1 MSEFWKIEE
10 NVGPG
15 YIVLPPTFATMRQA
29 EVWMSGR
36 IEAGMLDP
44 RRCRVAKYR
53 TCTGSA
59 GPVRVE

>member
-15 YIVLPPTFATMRQA
+15 YIAWAGTFRTKDEAHKHVHKITRTATFPKN
-29 EVWMSGR
+29 V
-36 IEAGMLDP
+36 
-44 RRCRVAKYR
+44 RVAKYR
-53 TCTGSA
+53 TGTGSA